1 MELNQEWLDEHLVPS
16 EPQLRHAML
25 VGHGDLERPAD

>member
-1 MELNQEWLDEHLVPS
+1 MELNQEWLDEYLVPS
-16 EPQLRHAML
+16 EPRLRHAML

>member
-16 EPQLRHAML
+16 EPRLRHAML
-25 VGHGDLERPAD
+25 VGHGDRERPAD